1 MATRIKKTYG
11 EADMLTTEKEQQ
23 LLDSLKWF
31 ANWHTPTPEESV
43 LVTFLTGRFRT
54 YTKDARRFLR
64 QAEKMGLVKIR
75 GGDVTINVK

>member
-11 EADMLTTEKEQQ
+11 EADMLTTEKEQH
-23 LLDSLKWF
+23 LRESLKWF
-31 ANWHTPTPEESV
+31 ADWHTSTPKESV
-43 LVTFLTGRFRT
+43 LVTFLTGRFQT
-54 YTKDARRFLR
+54 FTKDARRILR